1 MDLIPP
7 SLIVSRYLADEQA
20 RVDELAATAEEA
32 TRGLEAYLD
41 EHAVEDGLLAEAMDD
56 DKISKVLVAA
66 RLRIAKRDKTD
77 PDELKALEHAI
88 KLYDAEAAAKKAVK
102 EAQAE
107 LDLATLKQY
116 VNLTEPDVKRL
127 VLDDKWTIT
136 VVTRVVA
143 VVEGLSLTLV
153 ARLRQLGERYAETLA
168 SIEADIDAV
177 EELVRAHL
185 AVMGIE
191 S

>member
-1 MDLIPP
+1 
-7 SLIVSRYLADEQA
+7 
-20 RVDELAATAEEA
+20 
-32 TRGLEAYLD
+32 
-41 EHAVEDGLLAEAMDD
+41 
-56 DKISKVLVAA
+56 
-66 RLRIAKRDKTD
+66 
-77 PDELKALEHAI
+77 
-88 KLYDAEAAAKKAVK
+88 
-102 EAQAE
+102 
-107 LDLATLKQY
+107 
-116 VNLTEPDVKRL
+116 